1 MVVYSGDKQSKDCS
15 RVLDSSAMMDKS
27 QVSETNSW
35 NYIIL
40 EDTAEYYRSQL
51 EREDISEIKAVDE
64 SVQDGVPDEKDIINL
79 LRLKTRSEINLQ
91 KPSCLDPHDQ

>member
-1 MVVYSGDKQSKDCS
+1 VYSGDKQGKDCS
-15 RVLDSSAMMDKS
+15 RVLDSSAMIDKS
-27 QVSETNSW
+27 QASETNSW

-79 LRLKTRSEINLQ
+79 LKLKTRSEINLQ
-91 KPSCLDPHDQ
+91 KPSSLDSHDQ

>member
-1 MVVYSGDKQSKDCS
+1 MI
-15 RVLDSSAMMDKS
+15 DKS
-27 QVSETNSW
+27 QASETNSW

-79 LRLKTRSEINLQ
+79 LKLKTRSEINLQ
-91 KPSCLDPHDQ
+91 KPSSLDSHDQ

>member
-1 MVVYSGDKQSKDCS
+1 MVYSGDKQGKDCS
-15 RVLDSSAMMDKS
+15 RVLDSSAMIDKS
-27 QVSETNSW
+27 QASETNSW

-79 LRLKTRSEINLQ
+79 LKLKTRSEINLQ
-91 KPSCLDPHDQ
+91 KPSSLDSHDQ

>member
-1 MVVYSGDKQSKDCS
+1 VYSGDKQGKDCS
-15 RVLDSSAMMDKS
+15 RVLDSSAMIDKS
-27 QVSETNSW
+27 QASETNSW

-51 EREDISEIKAVDE
+51 ERNDISEIKAVDE

-79 LRLKTRSEINLQ
+79 LKLKTRSEINLQ
-91 KPSCLDPHDQ
+91 KPSSLDQHDQ

>member
-1 MVVYSGDKQSKDCS
+1 VVYSGDKQGKDCS
-15 RVLDSSAMMDKS
+15 RVLDSSAMIDKS
-27 QVSETNSW
+27 QASETNSW

-79 LRLKTRSEINLQ
+79 LKLKTRSEINLQ
-91 KPSCLDPHDQ
+91 KPSSLDSHDQ

>member
-1 MVVYSGDKQSKDCS
+1 MYSGDKQGKDCS
-15 RVLDSSAMMDKS
+15 RVLDSSAMIDKS
-27 QVSETNSW
+27 QASETNSW

-64 SVQDGVPDEKDIINL
+64 SVQDGVLDEKDIINL
-79 LRLKTRSEINLQ
+79 LKLKTRSEINLQ
-91 KPSCLDPHDQ
+91 KPSSLDSHDQ